1 MLKDINLG
9 QYYPGD
15 SKIHKYDPR
24 LKILSV
30 MFFIVQLFFV
40 KNLYLFIPQI
50 IFLTIV
56 TLASGLK
63 FKTVF
68 KGLRPLRWIILITF
82 VINLLFVGGTVLF
95 SFLFITVT
103 KESLVLA
110 TTTSTRIVLLVWGS
124 SILTLTTSP
133 IQLTDGIESLLKPMK
148 VVGLPAHEISM
159 MMTIA
164 LRFIPTLIEETDKI
178 MKAQKARG
186 ADFESGNVINRAKNL
201 VPLLVPLF
209 ISSFRRADELATA
222 MESRCYNGGQGRT
235 KLNKAVIKSSD
246 ILLFIISLIFY
257 SAIIA
262 ASILMR

>member
-68 KGLRPLRWIILITF
+68 KGLKPLRWIILITF
-82 VINLLFVGGTVLF
+82 IINLLFVGGTVLF
-95 SFLFITVT
+95 SFLFITIT
-103 KESLVLA
+103 KESLILA

-133 IQLTDGIESLLKPMK
+133 IELTDGIESLLKPFK
-148 VVGLPAHEISM
+148 VIGLPA
-159 MMTIA
+159 
-164 LRFIPTLIEETDKI
+164 P
-178 MKAQKARG
+178 
-186 ADFESGNVINRAKNL
+186 
-201 VPLLVPLF
+201 
-209 ISSFRRADELATA
+209 
-222 MESRCYNGGQGRT
+222 
-235 KLNKAVIKSSD
+235 
-246 ILLFIISLIFY
+246 
-257 SAIIA
+257 
-262 ASILMR
+262 